1 MKLKINQI
9 EKLPPIYSQ
18 HKNITQDKKNEYQS
32 IEKRN
37 AVINEFLNNLDK
49 KLQNLNKSEN
59 NENDIE
65 EDDDIDD
72 LFNNA
77 KILKKEENIIN
88 KKINRPKNTGRKIS
102 PLLLSNKNELNDN
115 KCSTL
120 SSENDSF
127 LYNKDKT
134 DKTKDFNSINN
145 KDILNINEY
154 DNKFKKHRKLPKIK
168 YLKLRNFNITNHFLT
183 SIKTHFTNK
192 EKNSNNNTINNN
204 SKWENINKLNNEN
217 SFLPKDS
224 TPFHHINIFNS
235 IRSKSH
241 IGNRTQK
248 NTLKNLKKGIYNYS
262 SNYIAAELY
271 KNNSLFPKGLKRN
284 YTAKLNNTIRANEI
298 FSSNEANKKD
308 FKTINNSNNKKKF
321 SKKNK
326 SMRKIFNYRNNNC
339 FYNWVNTG
347 ITKENTII
355 NNINL
360 SKKQLKIKLNE
371 LESVYKLKNDPNKQV
386 KTKKYI

>member
-1 MKLKINQI
+1 MKLKFNQI

-18 HKNITQDKKNEYQS
+18 HKNIIQDKTNEYQT

-37 AVINEFLNNLDK
+37 AVINEFLNNLDNK
-49 KLQNLNKSEN
+49 KNNLNKSEN
-59 NENDIE
+59 NESD
-65 EDDDIDD
+65 EDDDMDD
-72 LFNNA
+72 FFNDA
-77 KILKKEENIIN
+77 KLLKKEEKIIN
-88 KKINRPKNTGRKIS
+88 RKINRPKNTGRKLS

-183 SIKTHFTNK
+183 SIKTNFTNK

-204 SKWENINKLNNEN
+204 SKWTNINKLNNDN
-217 SFLPKDS
+217 SFLSKDS
-224 TPFHHINIFNS
+224 NPFYHINIFNS

-248 NTLKNLKKGIYNYS
+248 NSLKSLKKGIYNYS
-262 SNYIAAELY
+262 STFIAAELY

-284 YTAKLNNTIRANEI
+284 YTAKLNNTIRTNKI
-298 FSSNEANKKD
+298 FSSNEVNNKN
-308 FKTINNSNNKKKF
+308 FNTINNSNNKKKF